1 MRKALNKIV
10 IPKLSQAGFE
20 GKYPHF
26 RRDRENVI
34 DMIAFVPCK
43 WGNGFEVGGTVVFPR
58 EKPDRQNIL
67 RPTKPIDEK
76 LHPEWKAFAERGIDE
91 MSFADTQIRNILS
104 GMGWNNS
111 HAFYY
116 SDVYRQFD
124 PTLCSFVYTA
134 VSEKQAETFV
144 PKHGMKLVQKAEE
157 ELPTR
162 IAQEV
167 SRQLDELLSWFQ
179 EMKSY
184 DDLKR
189 WAEKKYGT
197 ENDWKSKLKRIIHLS
212 NGKI

>member
-1 MRKALNKIV
+1 MRKTIDKIV

-26 RRDRENVI
+26 RRNRENVI

-43 WGNGFEVGGTVVFPR
+43 RGNGFEVGGTVVFPR
-58 EKPDRQNIL
+58 EKPDRQNVL
-67 RPTKPIDEK
+67 RPKNPIDEK
-76 LHPEWKAFAERGIDE
+76 LHPEWKAFAERGIGE
-91 MSFADTQIRNILS
+91 MGFADTQIRNILS

-124 PTLCSFVYTA
+124 PTLSSFVYTA
-134 VSEKQAETFV
+134 VGEKQAETFA
-144 PKHGMKLVQKAEE
+144 PKPGMELVQRADE

-162 IAQEV
+162 IAEEV
-167 SRQLDELLSWFQ
+167 SLQLDELLSWFQ
-179 EMKSY
+179 QMKTY

-189 WAEKKYGT
+189 WAEKKCGT
-197 ENDWKSKLKRIIHLS
+197 GNEWKSKLKRIIHLP

>member
-26 RRDRENVI
+26 RRNRENVI

-67 RPTKPIDEK
+67 RATKPIDEK
-76 LHPEWKAFAERGIDE
+76 LHPEWKAFDERGIDE
-91 MSFADTQIRNILS
+91 MNLYDTKMRNGLR
-104 GMGWNNS
+104 GMGMKRDS
-111 HAFYY
+111 AFYY

-134 VSEKQAETFV
+134 VGEKQAETFM
-144 PKHGMKLVQKAEE
+144 PKPGMKLVQKADE

-162 IAQEV
+162 VAEEV
-167 SRQLDELLSWFQ
+167 SRQLDELFSWFLQ
-179 EMKSY
+179 MKTY

-189 WAEKKYGT
+189 WGEKKYGT
-197 ENDWKSKLKRIIHLS
+197 EKNWQSKLKRIIHLS